1 MEWINEIIPEN
12 YLYAIGWMLV
22 HSIWQIAGLG
32 LVLWLSLGF
41 LDKKSATL
49 KYRLGVITLLV
60 LVISS
65 ISTAIF
71 YFEPTDGLITNQEV
85 FVPENNIVNLPTDF
99 EVPQT
104 SETTFEILSKQ
115 IERRIPALVNLW
127 LIGAILFMIK
137 FGGALTEL
145 KNLSTKPKKT
155 IGENWQA
162 ALLDLSQK
170 LKIKQTVKLF
180 QSKFVYSPVTY
191 GIFKPV
197 ILIPAGLIFQ
207 LSPSQLEAII
217 AHELAHIKRYDYLV
231 NLIQSA
237 MEVIFFFHPVF
248 WYINSIIKTE
258 REHACD
264 DAAIQIGVRARDL
277 AEALVVVVNH
287 AKQSQ
292 PQLALAAAK
301 SKTPT
306 LDRIKRI
313 MGFHTSHNQTS
324 TLTRFTM
331 MLTLILGASIILGAQ
346 TDKSNDLKSDPMLT
360 KIQSEFNL
368 ADDFWLNFEQDE
380 ISGKIIEEE
389 TTEGLKQNLG
399 TSLKE
404 LSQSLSFMS
413 KTFSAFS
420 DTTKSLKS
428 YDFKVS
434 FSEDGKP
441 FSLEDISEDMKLDLL
456 SRFDNHKFYG
466 DTLHVWSNLKTDS
479 DKSYIKS
486 LSDNLNSNGG
496 VSHTMKI
503 FPLEFQGGDFSAMPL
518 LTLSEKMT
526 IPHIHLDSIK
536 KLNSKQVSQ
545 FTIEEYKGDSVFLK
559 KLLENPSFKLANE
572 SYEKSESNHL
582 ITLIES
588 FKNAKFDS
596 LKIITPGF
604 KFDLA
609 VDSLMIKKELELAK
623 IKASEFAQKQTLV
636 LAKVQSAP
644 TVGSNINSHQ
654 KDSLNLTKQLQV
666 AVEKLKSGANEREIA
681 EAIKKISELANYL
694 EDYNIGNVQPPMKV
708 SSEDYNR
715 LLLGQTYSTSPNYT
729 ESRKLTEAEQKDKK
743 KLEETYKTEFDKY
756 QKEFGSFMKE
766 YQQKL
771 ETWQKEQEPLLKAY
785 QEKMAKLE
793 EEAKPLMEEYQQKMN
808 TWMKEN
814 EGRFKFYQEKMSSLQ
829 KEYAIKMQEL
839 QKEFQEN
846 KKSEK
851 N

>member
-41 LDKKSATL
+41 LHKKSAEL
-49 KYRLGVITLLV
+49 KYRLGVITLLL
-60 LVISS
+60 LVFSS
-65 ISTAIF
+65 ISTEIF
-71 YFEPTDGLITNQEV
+71 YFEPTHESTANQAI
-85 FVPENNIVNLPTDF
+85 FIPENDIVYLPTDF
-99 EVPQT
+99 EVPKT

-115 IERRIPALVNLW
+115 IERRIPILVNIW

-137 FGGALTEL
+137 FGGALAEIR
-145 KNLSTKPKKT
+145 NLSLKPKKT
-155 IGENWQA
+155 IEGSWQT
-162 ALLDLSQK
+162 ALIDFSQK
-170 LKIKQTVKLF
+170 LKVKQTVKLF
-180 QSKFVYSPVTY
+180 LSKFVYSPVTY
-191 GIFKPV
+191 GVFKPV

-207 LSPSQLEAII
+207 LSPSQIEAII

-237 MEVIFFFHPVF
+237 MEVIFFFHPAF

-264 DAAIQIGVRARDL
+264 DAAIQVGIRARDL
-277 AEALVVVVNH
+277 AEALVVIVNH

-313 MGFHTSHNQTS
+313 MGFHTSHKQTS

-331 MLTLILGASIILGAQ
+331 MLTLILSASLILGAQ
-346 TDKSNDLKSDPMLT
+346 TDKSNDFNSDPTLT
-360 KIQSEFNL
+360 KIHSEFNL
-368 ADDFWLNFEQDE
+368 ADDFWLNFPQDE
-380 ISGKIIEEE
+380 NAGKNIEKEIAND
-389 TTEGLKQNLG
+389 LKHNLG
-399 TSLKE
+399 TPLKE
-404 LSQSLSFMS
+404 LSESLGFIS
-413 KTFSAFS
+413 KAFSAFS
-420 DTTKSLKS
+420 NNAEKPKS

-434 FSEDGKP
+434 LSEDGKP
-441 FSLEDISEDMKLDLL
+441 FSIEDISKDMKSDLL

-486 LSDNLNSNGG
+486 ISDNLNSNGS

-503 FPLEFQGGDFSAMPL
+503 TPLEFQGGDFSAMPL

-536 KLNSKQVSQ
+536 KLNSKQISQ
-545 FTIEEYKGDSVFLK
+545 VTIKEYKADSVLLK
-559 KLLENPSFKLANE
+559 KLLENPSFKLAND
-572 SYEKSESNHL
+572 SYEKSDSKHF
-582 ITLIES
+582 ITFLEP
-588 FKNAKFDS
+588 FKNAKFDP
-596 LKIITPGF
+596 LKNITPGF
-604 KFDLA
+604 KFNLN

-623 IKASEFAQKQTLV
+623 IKASEFAQKQTLG

-644 TVGSNINSHQ
+644 RIGSNINSHQ
-654 KDSLNLTKQLQV
+654 KDSLDLTKQLRV
-666 AVEKLKSGANEREIA
+666 AVEKLKSATNEKEKA
-681 EAIKKISELANYL
+681 EAVKKISEIANYL
-694 EDYNIGNVQPPMKV
+694 DDYNIGRVQPPMEV
-708 SSEDYNR
+708 DSEAYNR
-715 LLLGQTYSTSPNYT
+715 LLLGQTYSTSPNYS
-729 ESRKLTEAEQKDKK
+729 ESRKLTEAEQKEKK

-829 KEYAIKMQEL
+829 KEYAIKIQEL
-839 QKEFQEN
+839 QKEIQEN